1 MVAVHG
7 VSESDM
13 TEHKAHAE
21 ASLPL
26 SLLFTRLCAHVLC
39 CRQDRCWALW
49 DAAFTPPRVQ
59 RGEGQVSL
67 DGVPTSLTISQPGPG
82 CVDTRALPQPWRLRC
97 GIVQLEVSH
106 RAFPSFSSSPLCLP
120 DTLQILSLS
129 HTLTHMHP
137 QTQPHTCNCLS
148 ESMNC
153 K

>member
-26 SLLFTRLCAHVLC
+26 SLPFSCTVLQTRQVLGAVGC
-39 CRQDRCWALW
+39 CVH
-49 DAAFTPPRVQ
+49 TPREQ

-82 CVDTRALPQPWRLRC
+82 CVDTHALPQPRRLRC
-97 GIVQLEVSH
+97 GIVQIG
-106 RAFPSFSSSPLCLP
+106 RA
-120 DTLQILSLS
+120 
-129 HTLTHMHP
+129 HV
-137 QTQPHTCNCLS
+137 
-148 ESMNC
+148 
-153 K
+153 